1 MARQSVAPTLRGRYI
16 VRMKKRSTTTR
27 ESAAPRRA
35 ASVVLTGQAEDYLKA
50 IYELEQQGAAAGTN
64 DIAARLGIAAASVSG
79 MVQRLSRLGLV
90 RAERYRGA
98 RLSIAGRAAALQ
110 LIRRHR
116 ILECYLVERLGFGW
130 EDVHDEAERLEHAA
144 SDELITRMADAIGN
158 PTADPHGAPIPT
170 ASGEVDETRLPSIA
184 ELAEGEQAMVVRMS
198 DRDPAF
204 LRYLDG
210 LGIRPGATVQV
221 IAKAPFGGPLTLK
234 VGGAHHA
241 VGTSAAGQ
249 VFIRGRR

>member
-1 MARQSVAPTLRGRYI
+1 VL
-16 VRMKKRSTTTR
+16 MKKRTATKR
-27 ESAAPRRA
+27 DPDAPRRA
-35 ASVVLTGQAEDYLKA
+35 APVALTGQAEDYLKA

-79 MVQRLSRLGLV
+79 MVQRLARLGLV

-98 RLSIAGRAAALQ
+98 RLTIAGRAAALQ

-116 ILECYLVERLGFGW
+116 IIECYLVERLGFGW

-144 SDELITRMADAIGN
+144 SDELIAKMADAIGN

-184 ELAEGEQAMVVRMS
+184 ELAEGEQATVVRMS

-210 LGIRPGATVQV
+210 LGIRPGATVKV
-221 IAKAPFGGPLTLK
+221 VAKAPFGGPLTIA
-234 VGGAHHA
+234 VGGAQHA

-249 VFIRGRR
+249 VFIRSRR